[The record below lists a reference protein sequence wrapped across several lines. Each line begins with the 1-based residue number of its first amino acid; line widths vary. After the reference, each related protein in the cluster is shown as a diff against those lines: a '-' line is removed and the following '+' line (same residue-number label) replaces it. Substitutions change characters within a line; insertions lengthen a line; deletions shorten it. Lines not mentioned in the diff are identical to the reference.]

1 MSVNEPL
8 PLRPLGRSDLCVSPV
23 ALGCWPISGMTSLG
37 VNEADSIAT
46 VAACLDHGINF
57 LDTAYCYG
65 ADGES
70 ERLIARAIGARRDE
84 FVIATKGGIHWGP
97 DGKQAYDASPA
108 TLRRECE
115 TSLKRLATDRVELY
129 YLHAP
134 DPNTPIAETA
144 GAMQDLMD
152 AGKTR
157 TVGVSNLNVAQMA
170 AFHAVCPIS
179 VCQPHYNLLQREI
192 EADVLPWCR
201 ERGISLAV
209 YWPLMKGFLAGK
221 LPREHVFDPRDG
233 RKKYPMF
240 QGAEWEKNQDF
251 LDALRPIAADAQLTL
266 AQLAILWVIS
276 QPGVTVALCGAK
288 RPSQL
293 ADNAGA
299 MRGSLTPEQ
308 WKRLDA
314 ALAARGTPISRAA
327 V

>member
-1 MSVNEPL
+1 MSTME
-8 PLRPLGRSDLCVSPV
+8 LRQLGKSDLRVSAV

-37 VNEADSIAT
+37 VNEADSLAT
-46 VAACLDHGINF
+46 IAACLDHGINF

-70 ERLIARAIGARRDE
+70 EKLIAKAIGDRRDE
-84 FVIATKGGIHWGP
+84 YVIATKGGIHWGP
-97 DGKQAYDASPA
+97 DGKQCHVATPE

-115 TSLKRLATDRVELY
+115 TSLRRLQTDRVDVY

-144 GAMQDLMD
+144 GAMKELLD

-157 TVGVSNLNVAQMA
+157 TIGVSNLNVAQMTEFA
-170 AFHAVCPIS
+170 AICPIT

-192 EADVLPWCR
+192 EADILPWCR
-201 ERGISLAV
+201 ERDISLAV

-221 LPREHVFDPRDG
+221 LPRDHVFDPRDG

-240 QGAEWEKNQDF
+240 QGEEWQKNQDF
-251 LDALRPIAADAQLTL
+251 LDLLRPIAAEAGITL
-266 AQLAILWVIS
+266 AQLAILWTIS

-288 RPSQL
+288 RPAQL
-293 ADNAGA
+293 SDNASTLHA
-299 MRGSLTPEQ
+299 TLTPQQ
-308 WKRLDA
+308 WAQVHA
-314 ALAARGTPISRAA
+314 ALIARGQPVSRAA

>member
-1 MSVNEPL
+1 MASPEF
-8 PLRPLGRSDLCVSPV
+8 RPLGSSDIHVSPV

-46 VAACLDHGINF
+46 VAACLDHGVNF

-70 ERLIARAIGARRDE
+70 ERLIARAIQGRRDE
-84 FVIATKGGIHWGP
+84 LVIATKGGIHWGP

-115 TSLKRLATDRVELY
+115 TSLQRLATDRVELY

-144 GAMQDLMD
+144 GAMKELLD
-152 AGKTR
+152 AGQTR

-170 AFHAVCPIS
+170 EFHAICPIT

-221 LPREHVFDPRDG
+221 LPRDHVFDPRDG

-266 AQLAILWVIS
+266 AQLTVLWVIS

-293 ADNAGA
+293 ADNAAA

-308 WKRLDA
+308 WKRLDV
-314 ALAARGTPISRAA
+314 ALLARGTPISRAA

>member
-1 MSVNEPL
+1 MFAAE
-8 PLRPLGRSDLCVSPV
+8 RRQLGHSDIFVSPV

-37 VNEADSIAT
+37 VNEADSLAT
-46 VAACLDHGINF
+46 IAACPDHGVNF

-70 ERLIARAIGARRDE
+70 EKLIAKAIGHRRDD

-97 DGKQAYDASPA
+97 DGKQCFDAAPA
-108 TLRRECE
+108 TLQRECE
-115 TSLKRLATDRVELY
+115 TSLRRLRTDRVDVY

-134 DPNTPIAETA
+134 DPKTPIAETA
-144 GAMQDLMD
+144 GAMKALMD

-157 TVGVSNLNVAQMA
+157 TIGVSNLSAAQMA
-170 AFHAVCPIS
+170 EFQTVCPIT
-179 VCQPHYNLLQREI
+179 VCQPHYNMLQREI

-201 ERGISLAV
+201 EHGIALAV

-221 LPREHVFDPRDG
+221 LPRDHVFDPRDG

-240 QGAEWEKNQDF
+240 QGEEWRKNQDL
-251 LDALRPIAADAQLTL
+251 LDALRPIAVEAGMTL
-266 AQLAILWVIS
+266 AQLAILWAIS

-288 RPSQL
+288 RPAQL

-299 MRGSLTPEQ
+299 LHAQLTPAQ
-308 WKRLDA
+308 WEGVNA
-314 ALAARGTPISRAA
+314 ALVARGEPVSRAA